1 MKNELKEKIFDLVLK
16 EALQECL
23 DRELQEI
30 DEMVANS
37 PPHEFSPQFE
47 KRMKK
52 LINSIG
58 REDRIKKYTQIC
70 IKVVVTAAA
79 IMGVLFGG
87 LLTQPT
93 VYAAVQN
100 VIRTVFDRYDKY
112 DYIGNELTV
121 ENFNNDIRLG
131 YVPEGYYLSSGYY
144 SRAAVLLTYVNEN
157 KNEIMFDYGIADGVS
172 GVYDNEHNSYS
183 NFTINGIEYYYYEST
198 DNDFYDT
205 LVWYKGGYAF
215 SILAHLSKEELVKIA
230 ENIK

>member
-1 MKNELKEKIFDLVLK
+1 MKNELKEKIFDLVLT
-16 EALQECL
+16 EALKESL

-58 REDRIKKYTQIC
+58 RKERIKKYTQMC

-93 VYAAVQN
+93 VYAAVEN
-100 VIRTVFDRYDKY
+100 VIRTIFDRYDKY
-112 DYIGNELTV
+112 DYIGDELTV
-121 ENFNNDIRLG
+121 DNFNNNIRLG
-131 YVPEGYYLSSGYY
+131 YVPDGYYLSSGDYF
-144 SRAAVLLTYVNEN
+144 AANVILIYKDIDDNELS
-157 KNEIMFDYGIADGVS
+157 FDYSIADGTS
-172 GVYDNEHNSYS
+172 SVYDNEHNSYID
-183 NFTINGIEYYYYEST
+183 FTINGNKYYYYES
-198 DNDFYDT
+198 NDSDFPNT
-205 LVWYKGGYAF
+205 IVWYDKDYSF
-215 SILAHLSKEELVKIA
+215 SISAHISKEELIKIA
-230 ENIK
+230 ENVK